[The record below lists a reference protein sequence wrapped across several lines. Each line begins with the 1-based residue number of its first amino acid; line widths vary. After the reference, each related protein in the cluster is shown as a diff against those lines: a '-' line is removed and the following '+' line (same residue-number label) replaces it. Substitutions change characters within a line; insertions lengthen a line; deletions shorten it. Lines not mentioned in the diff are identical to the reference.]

1 MLIYGIDMG
10 FTPDILSYWSS
21 NQKNLDLNF
30 SNLNDSKIEGSITG
44 YTQNKD
50 EAQKIRGL
58 NKFSELWVA
67 AVPAKAL
74 YQQNLVLNSNEKIDN
89 PGQGLILDSSDYLN
103 KIPYFKF

>member
-10 FTPDILSYWSS
+10 FTPDILTYWSS

-30 SNLNDSKIEGSITG
+30 SNLNDSKIEGTITG

-50 EAQKIRGL
+50 EVQKVRGL

-67 AVPAKAL
+67 TTPAKAL
-74 YQQNLVLNSNEKIDN
+74 YQQDLVLSSNEKIDN